1 MDMSPGRRRRC
12 TPSVPSRG
20 SVMRRLSTEYPF
32 TCATCEVEIVGNA
45 VFHVGLP
52 FCCSGCVAG
61 GPCTCSYDQEVTHHE
76 FAGDPTAFS
85 QATLAHDERGLA
97 HARR

>member
-1 MDMSPGRRRRC
+1 MSPGAARRRFAPAVR
-12 TPSVPSRG
+12 TRG
-20 SVMRRLSTEYPF
+20 SLMRRLSTEYPF
-32 TCATCEVEIVGNA
+32 TCVTCEVEIVGNA

-61 GPCTCSYDQEVTHHE
+61 GPCTCSYDLEVISHE
-76 FAGDPTAFS
+76 RAVDPPAFTQ
-85 QATLAHDERGLA
+85 QALADDRRGLA

>member
-12 TPSVPSRG
+12 TPSAPSRG
-20 SVMRRLSTEYPF
+20 SLMRRLSTEYPF
-32 TCATCEVEIVGNA
+32 TCVTCEVEIVGNA

-61 GPCTCSYDQEVTHHE
+61 GACTCSYDLEVISHE
-76 FAGDPTAFS
+76 RAVDPPAFTQ
-85 QATLAHDERGLA
+85 QALADDRRGLA